1 MSKLSISVFSYH
13 DSIAQRGAEMRMGLL
28 KTRAINL
35 GAGRPV
41 VATNPRFPGASLP
54 LVARW
59 ASEGLTT
66 SPPPPPSGK
75 RTDVVR
81 TRGNS
86 RSVSPKGQVR
96 ARARSVRRAGPA
108 CWRGRAAEVVRSRAG
123 EGRMG
128 RR

>member
-1 MSKLSISVFSYH
+1 
-13 DSIAQRGAEMRMGLL
+13 MGLL

-66 SPPPPPSGK
+66 SPPPHQGKEQMWCARVGIAGVSAPKVRCAPARGASDEQVPPVGA
-75 RTDVVR
+75 D
-81 TRGNS
+81 
-86 RSVSPKGQVR
+86 
-96 ARARSVRRAGPA
+96 VRR
-108 CWRGRAAEVVRSRAG
+108 R
-123 EGRMG
+123 
-128 RR
+128 